1 MRLSRPLLTT
11 LILAAALHGAPP
23 AVAQTAGAA
32 PTAADEE
39 RRTKLFKEGKAA
51 ADAGQWLEAADRFRK
66 VVAIRGAPKAY
77 IALGVAEE
85 HLGHLVAALTAY
97 KQARE
102 GAADKTLTDELRT
115 ANAALEQLRPRVP
128 KLLFSLS
135 DAAARIEV
143 DGVAVKL
150 DDGALLVDPG
160 DHAILVTSSGRGT
173 FRTTASVK
181 EGDSRQVD
189 VVFDASGAPTATAT
203 STVDVPAG
211 PAPKPPT
218 GALVIGIAGVVAAG
232 VGGALYGLGAGQY
245 GDADKKCPGA
255 ACTQD
260 VVTGANGARAQMI
273 AGDALMAAGALML
286 AGAGVWWI
294 VSATSKKD
302 AATSV
307 FIAPRIGGIGVGG
320 RF

>member
-1 MRLSRPLLTT
+1 MRVSRSLLTT
-11 LILAAALHGAPP
+11 LVLAAALIGSLPAAAQPAGPAPS
-23 AVAQTAGAA
+23 
-32 PTAADEE
+32 AADEE

-51 ADAGQWLEAADRFRK
+51 ADAGQWLEAADKFRK

-85 HLGHLVAALTAY
+85 HLGHLVAALGAY

-115 ANAALEQLRPRVP
+115 ANTALEQLRPRVP
-128 KLLFSLS
+128 KLVFSS
-135 DAAARIEV
+135 SEGAQVEV
-143 DGVAVKL
+143 DGVVVKL
-150 DDGALLVDPG
+150 TDGELLVDPG
-160 DHAILVTSSGRGT
+160 DHAVLVTSPGKGA

-181 EGDSRQVD
+181 EGESRKVE
-189 VVFDASGAPTATAT
+189 VVFDAAVSPTATAT
-203 STVDVPAG
+203 SPPDVPSGVA
-211 PAPKPPT
+211 KPPT
-218 GALVIGIAGVVAAG
+218 GALVIGVAGVVAAG

-255 ACTQD
+255 ACTAD
-260 VVTGANGARAQMI
+260 LVSSANSARTQMI
-273 AGDALMAAGALML
+273 AGDALMGAGAAML

-302 AATSV
+302 TTSV
-307 FIAPRIGGIGVGG
+307 FIAPRIGGVGVGG